1 MTVSTAL
8 DHLKVRVL
16 RCGIYKSLIPFRD
29 VKDNQPGVSFQ
40 VFGFSVTDKIL
51 KYHDETTR
59 LVFSQ

>member
-8 DHLKVRVL
+8 DHLKVQVL
-16 RCGIYKSLIPFRD
+16 QCGISKSAIPFRD
-29 VKDNQPGVSFQ
+29 VKDNQPGASFQ
-40 VFGFSVTDKIL
+40 AFCFSVTDKIL